1 MEAIILAGGLG
12 TRLQS
17 VVKDVPKPMAD
28 INGMPFMSLLMDYLS
43 RYGVKKVMLSVGYK
57 HETIKNYFGSGY
69 KEMDV
74 EYVTEDK
81 PLGTG
86 GALRE
91 ALRRVQGSEAIVLN
105 GDSFFNVNVKDLM
118 DFHHSQGSK
127 LTIAVKPMNNID
139 RYGTIILQNE
149 RVTGF
154 SEKSS
159 GEFGYINGGV
169 YIMKKDIMN
178 HYTGEGAFSFET
190 DFLKENLNS
199 IAVSAFISDC
209 YFIDIGV
216 PEDYKRARKELQQ
229 VFKEVA

>member
-28 INGMPFMSLLMDYLS
+28 INGRPFMSFLMDYLS
-43 RYGVKKVMLSVGYK
+43 RYGVKKVVLSVGYK

-74 EYVTEDK
+74 EYVTEDQ

-91 ALRRVQGSEAIVLN
+91 TLRRVQGSEAIVLN
-105 GDSFFNVNVKDLM
+105 GDSFFNVNLNNLI
-118 DFHHSQGSK
+118 DFHHSQDSM
-127 LTIAVKPMNNID
+127 LTLAVKPMNNID

-159 GEFGYINGGV
+159 GNSGYINGGV
-169 YIMKKDIMN
+169 YVMKKESMN
-178 HYTGEGAFSFET
+178 HYAGEGAFSFET
-190 DFLKENLNS
+190 DFLQRNINS
-199 IAVSAFISDC
+199 LAVSAFISDG

-216 PEDYKRARKELQQ
+216 PEDYKRAQKELQQ
-229 VFKEVA
+229 VLKEVV